1 MGKYTLLFQTLY
13 ILLKEGL
20 KYLLFRNYT
29 KLVKNIVHG
38 LYDKNMLYVKIVQSI
53 SSNENILNDE
63 LVEDLKDYTDKVP
76 YSEAEV
82 DRKLLE
88 DIEQIQLLGNKKL
101 IIDGLLPINSG
112 MISLVFEGRIDD
124 KHVVVKVLRK
134 NIREKLNK
142 AFKDLEYVVKKFSKF
157 PKIRNFNII
166 DIFNEN
172 KTIIMDQLEF
182 KKEMEYIKMFQNKWK
197 DIDYVKIP
205 DVYEEYTNILNDVIV
220 MEYID
225 GKNIHDISEVNKE
238 KYAYLLAKFNFKGIF
253 FDSLY
258 HSDLHQGNI
267 LFLNDTNNNSNNNAN
282 LKLGIIDFGIVGVM
296 GKEEQNDYFMFF
308 KHLVKDEYQKIVD
321 NVVRNMVEPKTI
333 YDDLETNNLN
343 DMNKKLIDEFTH
355 IRTVSKNIGAH
366 EMYRLN
372 KILMEYGLQL
382 KKGFCKMELAIA
394 VVEGIC
400 NKLSTKEGYITY
412 MDRAYKEFLP
422 KFMLDEF

>member
-134 NIREKLNK
+134 NI
-142 AFKDLEYVVKKFSKF
+142 
-157 PKIRNFNII
+157 
-166 DIFNEN
+166 
-172 KTIIMDQLEF
+172 
-182 KKEMEYIKMFQNKWK
+182 
-197 DIDYVKIP
+197 
-205 DVYEEYTNILNDVIV
+205 
-220 MEYID
+220 
-225 GKNIHDISEVNKE
+225 
-238 KYAYLLAKFNFKGIF
+238 
-253 FDSLY
+253 
-258 HSDLHQGNI
+258 
-267 LFLNDTNNNSNNNAN
+267 
-282 LKLGIIDFGIVGVM
+282 
-296 GKEEQNDYFMFF
+296 YF
-308 KHLVKDEYQKIVD
+308 
-321 NVVRNMVEPKTI
+321 
-333 YDDLETNNLN
+333 
-343 DMNKKLIDEFTH
+343 
-355 IRTVSKNIGAH
+355 
-366 EMYRLN
+366 
-372 KILMEYGLQL
+372 
-382 KKGFCKMELAIA
+382 
-394 VVEGIC
+394 
-400 NKLSTKEGYITY
+400 
-412 MDRAYKEFLP
+412 
-422 KFMLDEF
+422 